1 MLYEVKTPED
11 YFNKLDNDW
20 RQEKLLQ
27 LRAII
32 KEKAPELEETINYKM
47 LGYGVGDAFVFHLN
61 AQKNYV
67 SLYVGNVLKID
78 PNGAMLKGLNVGK
91 GCIRFT
97 KTKSIEDTRIDEFI
111 ACAVNLWR
119 EGVDTEC

>member
-1 MLYEVKTPED
+1 MLYEAKTPED
-11 YFNKLDNDW
+11 YLNQLDYDW
-20 RQEKLLQ
+20 RYEKLLQ
-27 LRAII
+27 VRAII

-67 SLYVGNVLKID
+67 SLYVGNVSKID
-78 PNGAMLKGLNVGK
+78 PNSAMLKGLNVGK

-119 EGVDTEC
+119 EGVETEC

>member
-61 AQKNYV
+61 VQKNYV